1 MQLSLTV
8 RIAEDFKVK
17 DRAHLGF
24 TELARIA
31 AECGYDAICM
41 RASQAGV
48 HIDRD
53 RLAEMKALLDTLGLH
68 VTMVTGDVP
77 LAAND
82 ERAGQALRDIEP
94 YLDLATTF
102 DAPLVRIMIK
112 TPADL
117 SLASLAAAAHEREL
131 TLAHQMHTGTLVETI
146 DEALAVARTVDSPA
160 FGITYEPA
168 NLMACGE
175 PWDRHAIARLAPIL
189 VNVYLQ
195 NHRLDPA
202 GADTLR
208 RREGPVRVT
217 NLPHRRRRHRLNR
230 ATPRP
235 SHPRRAINYSGY
247 GFTALILACIAISS
261 GPQNVLMYSSTA
273 LISSGVNMSS
283 YAIMRLLNVGD
294 SYSFPPRKTISYS
307 CPSA

>member
-1 MQLSLTV
+1 MQWTLSV
-8 RIAEDFKVK
+8 RIAEDFKIK
-17 DRAHLGF
+17 DRANLGF
-24 TELARIA
+24 SELARIA

-48 HIDRD
+48 HTDRD
-53 RLAEMKALLDTLGLH
+53 RLAEMKSLLDTLGLR

-82 ERAGQALRDIEP
+82 EHAGQALRDIEP
-94 YLDLATTF
+94 YLGLATAF
-102 DAPLVRIMIK
+102 GARLVRIMIK
-112 TPADL
+112 TPEDL
-117 SLASLAAAAHEREL
+117 SFASRAAATAHERGL
-131 TLAHQMHTGTLVETI
+131 TLAHQMHTGTLVESI
-146 DEALAVARTVDSPA
+146 DEALTVARTVDSPA

-217 NLPHRRRRHRLNR
+217 NLPLDAPGGIDLDEIFTGLN
-230 ATPRP
+230 
-235 SHPRRAINYSGY
+235 
-247 GFTALILACIAISS
+247 AISYH
-261 GPQNVLMYSSTA
+261 GPVTVHQAA
-273 LISSGVNMSS
+273 LPNITIAASARR
-283 YAIMRLLNVGD
+283 YFQLLAP
-294 SYSFPPRKTISYS
+294 YLQK
-307 CPSA
+307 

>member
-1 MQLSLTV
+1 MQLTLSV

-17 DRAHLGF
+17 DRARLGF
-24 TELARIA
+24 SELARIA

-48 HIDRD
+48 HSDPE
-53 RLAEMKALLDTLGLH
+53 RLAEMKALLDTLGLR

-82 ERAGQALRDIEP
+82 HRAGQALRDIEP
-94 YLDLATTF
+94 YLDLAAAF

-117 SLASLAAAAHEREL
+117 SLASGAAAAAHERGL

-146 DEALAVARTVDSPA
+146 DEALAVARAVDSPA

-175 PWDRHAIARLAPIL
+175 PWDRQAIARLAPIL

-217 NLPHRRRRHRLNR
+217 NLPLDDPGGIDLDEIF
-230 ATPRP
+230 AGL
-235 SHPRRAINYSGY
+235 RAISYHGPV
-247 GFTALILACIAISS
+247 TVHQAALPDISIAASARRYFQLLA
-261 GPQNVLMYSSTA
+261 PYL
-273 LISSGVNMSS
+273 
-283 YAIMRLLNVGD
+283 RE
-294 SYSFPPRKTISYS
+294 
-307 CPSA
+307 